1 MGINDVVNA
10 IAIKLNQGFGE
21 DYTIYTESIEQ
32 GLEEPCFFIVLL
44 TSRQSQVVGKRYF
57 REQPFDIHYFPS
69 TKDANME
76 MHDVVDRLND
86 ALEYITTIS
95 GDLLRGTS
103 INHEIV
109 DGVLHFFV
117 NYNFHVYKVTDP
129 TDPMGDLKINN
140 GLKG

>member
-1 MGINDVVNA
+1 MINDVVNA
-10 IAIKLNQGFGE
+10 IAIKLNQVFGE
-21 DYTIYTESIEQ
+21 DYTIYTESVKQ

-44 TSRQSQVVGKRYF
+44 TSRQTQVIGKRYF

-69 TKDANME
+69 TTDQKTE
-76 MHDVVDRLND
+76 MHEIVDRLND

-95 GDLLRGTS
+95 GDLLRGTN
-103 INHEIV
+103 INSEVV

-117 NYNFHVYKVTDP
+117 NYNYHIYKITDP
-129 TDPMGDLKINN
+129 LDKMEDLKIKN